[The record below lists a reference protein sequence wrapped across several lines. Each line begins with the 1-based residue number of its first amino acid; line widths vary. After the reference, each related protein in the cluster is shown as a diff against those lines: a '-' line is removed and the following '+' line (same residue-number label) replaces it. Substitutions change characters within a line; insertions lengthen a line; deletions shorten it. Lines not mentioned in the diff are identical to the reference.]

1 MKGHYRL
8 MLKNGRGSWE
18 VYTAGIEMQILLLHM
33 SLILLYFK
41 QIKQPQSSLG
51 YKKIISLSI

>member
-8 MLKNGRGSWE
+8 MLKMGEAAESVHSWNQ
-18 VYTAGIEMQILLLHM
+18 EMQILLLHM
-33 SLILLYFK
+33 SLILYFK

-51 YKKIISLSI
+51 YKKMISLSI